1 MNKIQNKNEIISQV
15 VTKYRGEKTLRE
27 FAAEVSEKLADPI
40 TYQTIKNW
48 EDGAFIPSYY
58 FILAVAMHN
67 NDWRRDMALEILA
80 VLKPELYT
88 PDAPKVRGA
97 G

>member
-1 MNKIQNKNEIISQV
+1 MSIPSIVS
-15 VTKYRGEKTLRE
+15 KYRGEKTLRK

-67 NDWRRDMALEILA
+67 DDWRRDMALEILA
-80 VLKPELYT
+80 VLKPEFYAPDT
-88 PDAPKVRGA
+88 PKMGGA
-97 G
+97 V

>member
-1 MNKIQNKNEIISQV
+1 MSIPTIVS
-15 VTKYRGEKTLRE
+15 KYRGEKTLRE

-67 NDWRRDMALEILA
+67 DDWRRDMALEILA

-88 PDAPKVRGA
+88 PDNPLGEGA
-97 G
+97 